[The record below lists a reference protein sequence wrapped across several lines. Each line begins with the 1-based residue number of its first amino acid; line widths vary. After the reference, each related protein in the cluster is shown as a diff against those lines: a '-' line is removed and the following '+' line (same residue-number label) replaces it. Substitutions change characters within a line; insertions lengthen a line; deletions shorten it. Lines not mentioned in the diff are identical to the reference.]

1 MAGAAKRLQTKGGAG
16 TKRCVRGELLTN
28 GYKSLRAQGMLRAQK
43 VENGGSEYES
53 GTQMISSSNKK

>member
-1 MAGAAKRLQTKGGAG
+1 MAAGGAKRLQTKAGG
-16 TKRCVRGELLTN
+16 TRRCVRGELLTN

-53 GTQMISSSNKK
+53 GT